1 MLETITL
8 ENAIKLST
16 PFAKKL
22 FNDKLKPIV
31 SGKISQYFKNKS
43 DNNIFEK
50 ESVKY
55 IAWARGQCSTI
66 NTIAFPN
73 NPKKLEELYIPL
85 KIIDEKKS
93 EIIINAEADIFQ
105 IDSKVLVND
114 TAGMG
119 KSTLSKR
126 IFLNTL
132 ENQNY
137 IPVFIELRQLQK
149 QPIAQQIAS
158 KFGVNTDNPSKF
170 LNQLPLV
177 YLFDGLDEVSAED
190 KTYIIKEIRKF
201 IDQLDDVKML
211 ITSRLESYLS
221 EFYDFTRYTIEP
233 LVEEEAFSLISKY
246 DPQGAISKKL
256 IAGIQR
262 SSDRGLKEFLSTPLY
277 VSLLFCAYRHK
288 TVIPQKKHLF
298 YSQVYEALFES
309 HDLSKEVNF
318 VRPKHSNLDSSEFH
332 VLLRR
337 LGFWCLKNGGKI
349 EFQKDELEIV
359 IQEIISST
367 DGINTSAVNFVRD
380 LTTTVPLFLKEGSS
394 LRWSHKSL
402 MEYFSSMFIC
412 HDAKEKQQKLL
423 LHFYQSKEWSTYK
436 NIFSLCA
443 DIDFSPIRASV
454 VKKLIED
461 YINYYET
468 NYRNITNKRIKSA
481 DIEER
486 VGLSFGRSFGFKVLK
501 LNELKSINFTEES
514 FWSEDN
520 PDVIAVKNICKASDV
535 EVSQIITSM
544 KGAGSNQG
552 LLHGITVLSRES
564 MVINILKYKC
574 PHLLL
579 NKDKDKDKDNFRTA
593 LNNSVIKKNKLY
605 LVSDTPTDLINNS
618 KYFHIINRML
628 STFGEVALDYN
639 KVQVE
644 LNKIKE
650 DSSNG
655 IDQLIGNLG

>member
-1 MLETITL
+1 M
-8 ENAIKLST
+8 
-16 PFAKKL
+16 
-22 FNDKLKPIV
+22 
-31 SGKISQYFKNKS
+31 
-43 DNNIFEK
+43 
-50 ESVKY
+50 
-55 IAWARGQCSTI
+55 
-66 NTIAFPN
+66 
-73 NPKKLEELYIPL
+73 
-85 KIIDEKKS
+85 DEKGS
-93 EIIINAEADIFQ
+93 EIIINAEADIFEN
-105 IDSKVLVND
+105 DNKVLVND

-126 IFLNTL
+126 VFLNTL
-132 ENQNY
+132 QNQNY
-137 IPVFIELRQLQK
+137 IPVFIELRQLEK
-149 QPIAQQIAS
+149 QPIAQQIAA

-190 KTYIIKEIRKF
+190 KNYIIKEIRKF
-201 IDQLDDVKML
+201 IDQLDDPKML

-246 DPQGAISKKL
+246 DPKGAISKKL

-367 DGINTSAVNFVRD
+367 NGINTSAVNFVKD

-412 HDAKEKQQKLL
+412 NDAKDKQQSLL

-443 DIDFSPIRASV
+443 DIDFSPLRASV
-454 VKKLIED
+454 VKQLLED
-461 YINYYET
+461 FINYYET
-468 NYRNITNKRIKSA
+468 NYQNITNKRIKFT

-486 VGLSFGRSFGFKVLK
+486 IGLTFGKNYGFKIFELNTSNSLK
-501 LNELKSINFTEES
+501 FTDES
-514 FWSEDN
+514 FWGDGN
-520 PDVIAVKNICKASDV
+520 PDVHAVKNIYKASDN
-535 EVSQIITSM
+535 EVSQMITNLP
-544 KGAGSNQG
+544 GRNG
-552 LLHGITVLSRES
+552 LIHGITVLNRES
-564 MVINILKYKC
+564 MIINILKYKC
-574 PHLLL
+574 PQLVL
-579 NKDKDKDKDNFRTA
+579 NKDKDKDKTNFREVL
-593 LNNSVIKKNKLY
+593 LNSAIKQNKLY
-605 LVSDTPTDLINNS
+605 IVSDIPTELINNS
-618 KYFHIINRML
+618 KYFHIINRLL
-628 STFGEVALDYN
+628 SGFDEVALDYN
-639 KVQVE
+639 GVKIE
-644 LNKIKE
+644 LNKINE

-655 IDQLIGNLG
+655 IDQLIGELG